1 MDVVDVM
8 EKRRDAGLLPAGA
21 RLGRYE
27 VVRLL
32 SVGGM
37 AEIYLARSEGIA
49 GFEKQVVIK
58 RMLPH
63 FAMQADYVR
72 MFLDEAR
79 LAARLDHP
87 HIVSVHDI
95 GEETGN
101 YHYAMEYVRGGDLRD
116 LLKAAARARD
126 PVPLG
131 VAIGIILGV
140 CAGLDHA
147 HNLTDGQGRS
157 LAVVHRDVSL
167 SNVLVSFDGAVKV
180 TDFGVAKMQQADHR
194 TRTGTLK
201 GKVAYMSP
209 EQCRGQALDRR
220 SDVFAIGILLHELVT
235 CRRLFG
241 GNDNEL
247 ATLQR
252 IVTDD
257 APPVSRVR
265 PGCPPALDEIVARA
279 LCRDRERRYQTA
291 RELQRDLEALVRSER
306 LAVGASEL
314 AGYVGRMLGGPAVAA
329 AAVASSPGDGERAP
343 PAPIPVRSSWDGP
356 SSDGQI
362 SAEIE
367 IGIESAPVAAAEEP
381 TVSRAPRRPR
391 PAPAPGPGWDRAVRV
406 AALALV
412 AGAVVSI
419 ALWRR
424 GAPPPPPVT
433 ASGSAAVAP
442 AAAAAARADEP
453 GAPSGAAAGPG
464 LDPDLAAVAGAG
476 P

>member
-140 CAGLDHA
+140 CAGLDH
-147 HNLTDGQGRS
+147 
-157 LAVVHRDVSL
+157 
-167 SNVLVSFDGAVKV
+167 
-180 TDFGVAKMQQADHR
+180 GV
-194 TRTGTLK
+194 
-201 GKVAYMSP
+201 
-209 EQCRGQALDRR
+209 
-220 SDVFAIGILLHELVT
+220 
-235 CRRLFG
+235 RRLVG
-241 GNDNEL
+241 EL
-247 ATLQR
+247 GL
-252 IVTDD
+252 
-257 APPVSRVR
+257 
-265 PGCPPALDEIVARA
+265 EVA
-279 LCRDRERRYQTA
+279 Q
-291 RELQRDLEALVRSER
+291 
-306 LAVGASEL
+306 
-314 AGYVGRMLGGPAVAA
+314 AGRHQ
-329 AAVASSPGDGERAP
+329 RAP
-343 PAPIPVRSSWDGP
+343 GRG
-356 SSDGQI
+356 
-362 SAEIE
+362 
-367 IGIESAPVAAAEEP
+367 
-381 TVSRAPRRPR
+381 
-391 PAPAPGPGWDRAVRV
+391 PGP
-406 AALALV
+406 
-412 AGAVVSI
+412 
-419 ALWRR
+419 
-424 GAPPPPPVT
+424 PP
-433 ASGSAAVAP
+433 
-442 AAAAAARADEP
+442 
-453 GAPSGAAAGPG
+453 
-464 LDPDLAAVAGAG
+464 
-476 P
+476 